1 MKYHK
6 AMSYQRF
13 LAFIID
19 FFIINLVAT
28 LILNLIPLYVFHS
41 EQLMDMYSGMTEM
54 IMNND
59 IESLIEL
66 LKSACILL
74 LLQTVVFVPI
84 IFVYQI
90 ILPMFWKPQTLGR
103 LVAGVRVMRLNSD
116 EKAGIGSLMV
126 RELVGGYIFNVMF
139 VQSFVIPILNY
150 VFSRNRGRSLADM
163 ISKTRLVDY
172 KLAKMMG
179 VDEMVE
185 EQPEFI
191 NADYKEVNKE
201 ENKDDYDTDYTVF

>member
-1 MKYHK
+1 MKYHN

-28 LILNLIPLYVFHS
+28 FILNLIPLYVFHS

>member
-1 MKYHK
+1 MKYHN

-59 IESLIEL
+59 IELLIEL

-74 LLQTVVFVPI
+74 LLQTAVFVPI

>member
-1 MKYHK
+1 MKYHN

-74 LLQTVVFVPI
+74 LLQTAVFVPI

-116 EKAGIGSLMV
+116 EKASIGSLMV

>member
-1 MKYHK
+1 MKYHN

>member
-1 MKYHK
+1 MKYHN

-28 LILNLIPLYVFHS
+28 FILNLIPLYVFHS

-74 LLQTVVFVPI
+74 LLQTAVFVPI

>member
-1 MKYHK
+1 MKYHN

-74 LLQTVVFVPI
+74 LLQTAVFVPI

>member
-1 MKYHK
+1 MKYHN

-41 EQLMDMYSGMTEM
+41 EQFMDMYSGMTEM

>member
-1 MKYHK
+1 MKYHN

-41 EQLMDMYSGMTEM
+41 DQLMDMYSGMTEM

-74 LLQTVVFVPI
+74 LLQTAVFVPI

-103 LVAGVRVMRLNSD
+103 LVAGVRVMKLNSN

-126 RELVGGYIFNVMF
+126 RELVGGYIFNIMF

-163 ISKTRLVDY
+163 ISKTRLIDY

-201 ENKDDYDTDYTVF
+201 ENKEDYDTDYTVF

>member
-1 MKYHK
+1 MKYHN

-74 LLQTVVFVPI
+74 LLQTAVFVPI

-103 LVAGVRVMRLNSD
+103 LVAGVRVMKLNSN

-126 RELVGGYIFNVMF
+126 RELVGGYIFNIMF

-163 ISKTRLVDY
+163 ISKTRLIDY

-201 ENKDDYDTDYTVF
+201 ENKEDYDTDYTVF

>member
-1 MKYHK
+1 MKYHN

-74 LLQTVVFVPI
+74 LLQTAVFVPI

-90 ILPMFWKPQTLGR
+90 ILPMFWNPQTLGR

-116 EKAGIGSLMV
+116 EKASIGSLMV

>member
-1 MKYHK
+1 MKYHN

-28 LILNLIPLYVFHS
+28 FILNLIPLYVFHS

-103 LVAGVRVMRLNSD
+103 LVAGVRVMRLNSS